1 MAEMPRDSQ
10 SLAGSESEFA
20 RNEGG
25 CARLFMILVAVFS
38 PMLGICI
45 SIVYRIIGYRTMANR
60 LLWISVVML
69 LVWGIVVVWRD
80 AVWSRRHDIVG
91 RLVYGV
97 SRRKLFEIELFIS
110 GNLFRKRR

>member
-1 MAEMPRDSQ
+1 MSEMPRDSH
-10 SLAGSESEFA
+10 SLAGAESEFA

-25 CARLFMILVAVFS
+25 CARLFMILVAIFS

-69 LVWGIVVVWRD
+69 LVWGGAVVV
-80 AVWSRRHDIVG
+80 
-91 RLVYGV
+91 GV
-97 SRRKLFEIELFIS
+97 MLFGAADMILSEGLFME
-110 GNLFRKRR
+110 

>member
-1 MAEMPRDSQ
+1 MSEMPRDSH

-38 PMLGICI
+38 PLLGICLSVI
-45 SIVYRIIGYRTMANR
+45 YRTIGYRTMANR

-69 LVWGIVVVWRD
+69 LVWGIAAVVGVMLFG
-80 AVWSRRHDIVG
+80 AAEALFQSR
-91 RLVYGV
+91 
-97 SRRKLFEIELFIS
+97 
-110 GNLFRKRR
+110 

>member
-1 MAEMPRDSQ
+1 MSEIPRASH
-10 SLAGSESEFA
+10 SLASAESEFA

-38 PMLGICI
+38 PLLGICI

-69 LVWGIVVVWRD
+69 LVWGIAVFVGVV
-80 AVWSRRHDIVG
+80 
-91 RLVYGV
+91 
-97 SRRKLFEIELFIS
+97 LFETTDMILSEGLFME
-110 GNLFRKRR
+110 

>member
-69 LVWGIVVVWRD
+69 LVWGGAVVV
-80 AVWSRRHDIVG
+80 
-91 RLVYGV
+91 GV
-97 SRRKLFEIELFIS
+97 MLFGAADMILSDGLFME
-110 GNLFRKRR
+110 